1 LTNVKSNHRLWSSI
15 WVRAGAQRAAP
26 LLLLLILVVAA
37 CLPIGSSPTPTP
49 PQPTASAPPLPT
61 VLPLPEVP
69 PPWLTLDDAWGP
81 YLAEREWGNPRQATR
96 RGDGWSFTYEQALST
111 PYRFGE
117 DGIAGITDR
126 DLSVAF
132 AFAFFRPGQPY
143 LTERLYGLDNPN
155 GQYGETI
162 LEDRV
167 FYENTPTHSY
177 MRYGYNYP
185 FQADFV
191 NAMIEYA
198 KYDSQT
204 MVAQVTLT
212 GLTDADD
219 APLHLVPQVWFHPN
233 GRGASSAGAQVA
245 RADERTWDA
254 VYPGGHFVVV
264 ADHAPDSWQITANQY
279 PTRAAINAALVNE
292 GALTNHGKGD
302 KAAWDFEVGLVSGQA
317 QVLRFGL
324 AYAPDFPTARAAAW
338 RALAEADGLLA
349 MRQAEARSL
358 YVDDVTAH
366 QAVYQAAL
374 MNLLWNKMYYA
385 YDGSYQPEWEGK
397 VDVHDVIL
405 VPDKWEFPWPAMW
418 DACFQAK
425 VATLADM
432 ELAKGDLR
440 LFLSD
445 RWQTKTGHVP
455 NVEWFLEG
463 ETPPLFAW
471 AAWQIY
477 EMDGERAF
485 LEELFP
491 RLEMHY
497 AFVRRAYDL
506 DRDNLHT
513 GGFMG
518 MDNIPRPGYPDEEEA
533 DLSGWAAFFARDMAR
548 IADEIGQP
556 DRADFYRVEY
566 EQIVTQINAKLWD
579 ETTGF
584 YYDRNVRGFLLEK
597 SYAGLIPFITG
608 VPDTA
613 QSARIIEHLTSPA
626 EFWTPYGIRSLSAD
640 SAIYEPGYSESGWKN
655 SNWRGPIW
663 LPINYLLVQ
672 RLEETHPTL
681 ADQLREALIANV
693 EAQWQ
698 ATDRFWEYYDAETG
712 QGLGADHQTGWTAL
726 VANLIDEKYE
736 YLTEPPWLHSG
747 KGAGRG

>member
-1 LTNVKSNHRLWSSI
+1 MRLFRRLASVKNNRRSWLPI
-15 WVRAGAQRAAP
+15 QVGIGVQRAAP
-26 LLLLLILVVAA
+26 LLLLLVLVASA
-37 CLPIGSSPTPTP
+37 CLPPGSPPAPTPS
-49 PQPTASAPPLPT
+49 QPTATAPPLPT
-61 VLPLPEVP
+61 VPPLPEIP
-69 PPWLTLDDAWGP
+69 PLWHTLDDTWGS
-81 YLAEREWGNPRQATR
+81 YLAEREWGNPREAVQ
-96 RGDGWSFTYEQALST
+96 RGDGWSFTYERALST

-132 AFAFFRPGQPY
+132 AFAFFRPSQPY
-143 LTERLYGLDNPN
+143 LTERLYGFDNPS

-198 KYDSQT
+198 KYDSRT

-212 GLTDADD
+212 GLTNADD
-219 APLHLVPQVWFHPN
+219 ALLHLVPQVWFHADSQ
-233 GRGASSAGAQVA
+233 GQVA
-245 RADERTWDA
+245 HTDERTWDA
-254 VYPGGHFVVV
+254 VYPGGHLVVV
-264 ADHAPDSWQITANQY
+264 ADQVPDSWQITANQS
-279 PTRAAINAALVNE
+279 PTRAAINTALVNE
-292 GALTNHGKGD
+292 GGLANRGEGD
-302 KAAWDFEVGLVSGQA
+302 KAAWDFEVELAPGQA
-317 QVLRFGL
+317 QALRFGL
-324 AYAPDFPTARAAAW
+324 AYAPDFSTAYANAKQ
-338 RALAEADGLLA
+338 ALSEADDLLA
-349 MRQAEARSL
+349 MRQAEGRSL

-374 MNLLWNKMYYA
+374 MSLLWNKMYYA

-418 DACFQAK
+418 DTCFQAK
-425 VATLADM
+425 VATLADV
-432 ELAKGDLR
+432 ELAKHDLR

-445 RWQTKTGHVP
+445 RWQTHTGHVP
-455 NVEWFLEG
+455 NVEWALEG

-477 EMDGERAF
+477 ETDGDRAF
-485 LEELFP
+485 LDELFP

-497 AFVRRAYDL
+497 AFVRKAYDL
-506 DRDNLHT
+506 DRDNLHS

-533 DLSGWAAFFARDMAR
+533 DLSGWVAFFARDMTR

-556 DRADFYRVEY
+556 DRADFYRAEY
-566 EQIVTQINAKLWD
+566 EQIVAQINAKLWD

-597 SYAGLIPFITG
+597 SYAGLIPFIAG

-613 QSARIIEHLTSPA
+613 QTARIIEHLTNPA

-672 RLEETHPTL
+672 RLEETHPAL
-681 ADQLREALIANV
+681 ADQLREALIANI

-698 ATDRFWEYYDAETG
+698 ATRHFWEYCDAETG

-726 VANLIDEKYE
+726 VANLIDEKY
-736 YLTEPPWLHSG
+736 G
-747 KGAGRG
+747 K